1 MKKTFLMFFVM
12 VFAATSA
19 FASSEELLEGMGKK
33 AVRGAVNLISA
44 PIEFP
49 AQIIKGFR
57 NGVEPIENQALSKVV
72 GTVLGIFRGISH
84 AAGRFSWGALE
95 LVGFWTANPADN
107 EGVGVPLD
115 AEYAW
120 EEGVQYSIFE
130 PSFEEGVKPIG
141 HKLVRGVGNGF
152 FGIAEVPGQ
161 TLRGAS
167 EGNVFKGVV
176 KGFWYWFSR
185 GAYGITNIVTALAP
199 NPPDNPGVAF
209 NGEWPWTVLSEEMED

>member
-1 MKKTFLMFFVM
+1 MKKTLLMCLIM
-12 VFAATSA
+12 VFAVTSA

-33 AVRGAVNLISA
+33 AVRGAVNIISS

-49 AQIIKGFR
+49 YQIIKGFK
-57 NGVEPIENQALSKVV
+57 NGFEPIENEAGSKVV

-84 AAGRFSWGALE
+84 AGGRLGWGFLE
-95 LVGFWTANPADN
+95 LAGFWTANPEDN

-115 AEYAW
+115 AEYSW

-141 HKLVRGVGNGF
+141 RKLVRGIGNGF
-152 FGIAEVPGQ
+152 FGIIEVPGQ

-167 EGNVFKGVV
+167 EGNVVKGVV
-176 KGFWYWFSR
+176 RGFWYWMSR
-185 GAYGITNIVTALAP
+185 GAYGLGDIVTVLAP

-209 NGEWPWTVLSEEMED
+209 NGEWPWTVMSEEMEN